1 MRASRKPAKSKPPA
15 LTAGARN
22 ETAHSMLTSR
32 RIGFSAA
39 RRTALIPAVK
49 KPKSKPPTARNKP
62 VPKKVER
69 KVSQPKAALRSE
81 AFARALADARTHLDD
96 PERLRELFEEAAR
109 KAAAVPKEPFDD
121 SWPYVQAM
129 LRLIRAYFRGEYRN
143 VPQEGLLWIVTAMNY
158 FVDPFDLIPD
168 EVPFLGFVD
177 DATVMSF
184 AVARTRGTLDDFMT
198 WEISAF

>member
-1 MRASRKPAKSKPPA
+1 MPAVTKAKSKP
-15 LTAGARN
+15 R
-22 ETAHSMLTSR
+22 
-32 RIGFSAA
+32 AA
-39 RRTALIPAVK
+39 RK
-49 KPKSKPPTARNKP
+49 KPAQKR
-62 VPKKVER
+62 VER
-69 KVSQPKAALRSE
+69 IVSQPKAALRSE
-81 AFARALADARTHLDD
+81 AFARALADARAHVND

-109 KAAAVPKEPFDD
+109 KAAAVPKEPFED

-143 VPQEGLLWIVTAMNY
+143 VPQEGLLWIVTAVNY

-198 WEISAF
+198 WEIGAF

>member
-1 MRASRKPAKSKPPA
+1 MKRKKSKARVTLKKPA
-15 LTAGARN
+15 
-22 ETAHSMLTSR
+22 
-32 RIGFSAA
+32 
-39 RRTALIPAVK
+39 
-49 KPKSKPPTARNKP
+49 PKR
-62 VPKKVER
+62 VER

-81 AFARALADARTHLDD
+81 AFARALADARTHVND
-96 PERLRELFEEAAR
+96 PERLRALFEEAGR
-109 KAAAVPKEPFDD
+109 KAAAVPKEPFEH

-143 VPQEGLLWIVTAMNY
+143 VPQEGLLWIITAMNY

-177 DATVMSF
+177 DAAVMSF
-184 AVARTRGTLDDFMT
+184 ALARTRGTLDDFMA

>member
-1 MRASRKPAKSKPPA
+1 M
-15 LTAGARN
+15 
-22 ETAHSMLTSR
+22 

-39 RRTALIPAVK
+39 PRTALILAVK
-49 KPKSKPPTARNKP
+49 KAKSKPRTARKKP
-62 VPKKVER
+62 APTRVER

-81 AFARALADARTHLDD
+81 AFARALGDARAHVND

-109 KAAAVPKEPFDD
+109 KAAAVPKEPFED

-143 VPQEGLLWIVTAMNY
+143 VPQEGLLWFVTAMNY